1 MSDKQRYKIG
11 DEFKATLIITEWD
24 EDEADPFYTLSVKEL
39 EDSRLEED
47 YRPAELDMAF
57 NRAFI
62 KRKLQADIDK
72 ATKLLEEMGNE

>member
-1 MSDKQRYKIG
+1 MSNKTRYKVG
-11 DEFKATLIITEWD
+11 DEFKATLVITEWD
-24 EDEADPFYTLSVKEL
+24 EDEVDPLYTLTVKEL
-39 EDSRLEED
+39 EDSELAD
-47 YRPAELDMAF
+47 SYRPTDLDMAF